1 MRANMRLQL
10 KRTVVITLFV
20 VSTNSTAMAQ
30 APQRVEP
37 NRESVFA
44 PVATARI
51 MDSMNESMQA
61 GGRRSDPLWNGAL
74 IGAGVAIASGLFSCT
89 RTEPWENCRDDV
101 KPIVTIGAI
110 GAGIGIGIDALI
122 RGRANTSNLPLGA
135 ARVHAAPIV
144 GRQAKGVRMAV
155 TF

>member
-1 MRANMRLQL
+1 
-10 KRTVVITLFV
+10 LFV
-20 VSTNSTAMAQ
+20 LSTNSTAMAQ
-30 APQRVEP
+30 APERVEP
-37 NRESVFA
+37 AFA

-51 MDSMNESMQA
+51 VDSMNESPQA

-74 IGAGVAIASGLFSCT
+74 IGAGVAIASGLFLCT

-101 KPIVTIGAI
+101 KPVVTIGAI
-110 GAGIGIGIDALI
+110 GAGIGIAIDALI